1 MEPRNALTD
10 MATSEFVDKVI
21 ARIIKILYDPIYSSV
36 QENMDNLFAFL
47 NRQILNASHQITKGP
62 KLWNSSAYDMMQTIS
77 ENICLPIAG
86 AFITVIFCWQLI
98 SMVQDGNNM
107 QTVKPE
113 RIMLTLM
120 KFCLCLYACA
130 NSFKIVMA
138 FCDLGVWASRKL
150 QFITSGSVS
159 FSIAPS
165 LDELGLAADAYTFDN
180 LMKLAGYWLVIKL
193 ALLGVWICGMIVYVR
208 IMLWFVELLMY
219 SSVAPIPYSTWMN
232 KEWSQVGMNYTRK
245 MLALSFDGFFILV
258 LFALY
263 SGILSGLNLG
273 DFTQSVVMILGCG
286 FALACMMYK
295 VGNISASIFNAH

>member
-10 MATSEFVDKVI
+10 ATSEFVDKVLE
-21 ARIIKILYDPIYSSV
+21 RIIQTLYDPIYASV
-36 QENMDNLFAFL
+36 QKNMNNLFSFL
-47 NRQILNASHQITKGP
+47 NQQVLTASNEITKGP
-62 KLWNSSAYDMMQTIS
+62 QAWNSSAYNMMQTIA
-77 ENICLPIAG
+77 ETICLPIAG
-86 AFITVIFCWQLI
+86 CFITVIFAWQLI
-98 SMVQDGNNM
+98 SMVQDRNSM
-107 QTVKPE
+107 QEVKPD
-113 RIMLTLM
+113 RLMFTLL
-120 KFCLCLYACA
+120 KFALCLYACA

-138 FCDLGVWASRKL
+138 FCDLGVWASRQL
-150 QFITSGSVS
+150 QAMTSGTVS

-165 LDELGLAADAYTFDN
+165 LADLGLAADAYTFEN
-180 LMKLAGYWLVIKL
+180 LMSLVGYWLVIKL

-208 IMLWFVELLMY
+208 VMLWFVELLMY

-295 VGNISASIFNAH
+295 AGNISASIFNAH